1 MSRKTAFI
9 TALAKHLPPSA
20 SALKLLDVG
29 GETGAVLASLRA
41 DVVVTSASLAA
52 VDWQFAPDSM
62 DAITLYD
69 ALPDAVLL
77 AAGLHVMR
85 PGGRLI
91 IVNPAGRFDE
101 KYGHQL
107 EAAGYTRIL
116 VEPALDDTGV
126 LIRGEKPHTTA
137 DTLARVHIA
146 ADRDADAT
154 PLSAY
159 TGRFV
164 HLLIQQTPN
173 KPVWKLAP
181 DEKILWHAA
190 AAHIENEPHLLAF
203 TSLPKAVSLMQP
215 AVVQSIVRDV
225 NKVAKFS
232 KATAQTW
239 QYPVLLNP
247 MLDQIR
253 YNAILFVP
261 IDPAS
266 AEAGDE

>member
-1 MSRKTAFI
+1 MNAKTALI
-9 TALAKHLPPSA
+9 TAMAKHLPPSA
-20 SALKLLDVG
+20 SALNLLDVG
-29 GETGAVLASLRA
+29 GETGTILASLRS
-41 DVVVTSASLAA
+41 DVVVIPASLAA
-52 VDWQFAPDSM
+52 NTWQFAPDSM
-62 DAITLYD
+62 DALTLYD
-69 ALPDAVLL
+69 MLPDAALL
-77 AAGLHVMR
+77 AAGLRVLR

-91 IVNPAGRFDE
+91 IVNPASHFDE

-107 EAAGYTRIL
+107 ETAGYTRIL
-116 VEPALDDTGV
+116 VEPALDDSGV
-126 LIRGEKPHTTA
+126 LIRGEKPHTTL
-137 DTLARVHIA
+137 DTLARVHIV

-159 TGRFV
+159 NGRFV

-181 DEKILWHAA
+181 DEKITWHAA
-190 AAHIENEPHLLAF
+190 AVVVENETHLLAF

-215 AVVQSIVRDV
+215 AVVQGIIRDV

-239 QYPVLLNP
+239 AMPVLLNP
-247 MLDQIR
+247 TLDQLR
-253 YNAILFVP
+253 HNPILFVP

-266 AEAGDE
+266 AEVSDE